1 MVLLRI
7 LTSVF
12 IFFGLYF
19 ICRAIFGDKSIKSNK
34 WKQKQ
39 SPQAILNARKEII
52 TGKKLSKFE
61 KIQSQ
66 CRRSTT
72 TIKYKNDVGAV

>member
-52 TGKKLSKFE
+52 TGKK
-61 KIQSQ
+61 
-66 CRRSTT
+66 
-72 TIKYKNDVGAV
+72 